1 MKKIVYLFALSIL
14 IFFNSCSE
22 DDNSTSSSDYYL
34 NLSVG
39 NKDFNYD
46 LSRDYELGAFSASG
60 NSCDDEEIKVHQ
72 IGFVENENY
81 EIFANFIFYKLFTE
95 YENNSLETPYS
106 GRLKDSAPLNTNI
119 QGKCLLPNDISIDIY
134 DMLNRNT
141 LGLKEN
147 TSNEHKINR
156 IDLIS
161 DSGDE
166 SLYAIEGDF
175 SGTYYNDED
184 ASDVDVSGNY
194 RILIDLK

>member
-1 MKKIVYLFALSIL
+1 
-14 IFFNSCSE
+14 
-22 DDNSTSSSDYYL
+22 
-34 NLSVG
+34 
-39 NKDFNYD
+39 
-46 LSRDYELGAFSASG
+46 
-60 NSCDDEEIKVHQ
+60 
-72 IGFVENENY
+72 
-81 EIFANFIFYKLFTE
+81 
-95 YENNSLETPYS
+95 
-106 GRLKDSAPLNTNI
+106 
-119 QGKCLLPNDISIDIY
+119 
-134 DMLNRNT
+134 MLNRNT